1 MALYIY
7 RVHQVFLIEVQ
18 IEGCVLDI
26 TDVTILEFK
35 NWIID
40 KSNTKGIMVA
50 YHTSSIPLDRIEI
63 YYCSISY
70 NHSLEENQWCGHV
83 NDPLIKIVNLVDHN
97 DSSLFKAAYHF
108 SIRLT

>member
-1 MALYIY
+1 M
-7 RVHQVFLIEVQ
+7 
-18 IEGCVLDI
+18 G
-26 TDVTILEFK
+26 
-35 NWIID
+35 
-40 KSNTKGIMVA
+40 A
-50 YHTSSIPLDRIEI
+50 YHTSSIPLDGIEI